1 MSSQPGI
8 LRRGL
13 SFDQMAIGLLFVA
26 FAVLGAFTP
35 AQTDTFWHLRAGA
48 DIWHSG
54 HVPRVDSYSYTATGA
69 PYPDHE
75 WLSQAFMYA
84 AYGVGGMR
92 GLEIGAAALIVA
104 TAALVYRLMV
114 GPRLTRFALLAVGLA
129 VASCV
134 WTLRPQ
140 ILSLLLLL
148 FLVWLLARERYLLI
162 PLLFLFW
169 ANAHGGVA
177 LGGVVLTAATAAA
190 IGRALRGG
198 APVDRRRVGAL
209 ALVLPLSGLACAATP
224 LGFQMFRFL
233 MSASSAS
240 YGAQITEW
248 YAPHPDSVLGAAFW
262 VLTLAFVVL
271 LFARRRALAA
281 GSWTDWV
288 VCAAALA
295 ALPFAARSL
304 RHIGPFLILATPAA
318 SRLLG
323 PEFRIRPS
331 RRPRPPSP
339 DYPRANLVLLAAA
352 GLLAIALVPLGWTGA
367 SGHLGWHPI
376 GEGALQ
382 ALRACPGPLYN
393 QYDEGGFLIWFA
405 PEKPVFIDGRW
416 DPYPPWFV
424 QQDFAIETGAP
435 YRPVFDRYGIRCAF
449 LPAVSQMSARLRA
462 DGWRPRFLDDT
473 WSVLAAPGAGAGHD
487 L

>member
-1 MSSQPGI
+1 MSSQAGGPT
-8 LRRGL
+8 RGL
-13 SFDQMAIGLLFVA
+13 AFDQMAIGLLFVA
-26 FAVLGAFTP
+26 FGVVGAFTP

-48 DIWHSG
+48 DIWRSG
-54 HVPRVDSYSYTATGA
+54 HVPRFDSYSYTATGA

-75 WLSQAFMYA
+75 WLSQALMYA
-84 AYGVGGMR
+84 AYRAGGMR
-92 GLEIGAAALIVA
+92 GLEIGGAALILA
-104 TAALVYRLMV
+104 TVTLVYRLMV
-114 GPRLTRFALLAVGLA
+114 GPRLTRFALMAVGLT
-129 VASCV
+129 VSSCV

-140 ILSLLLLL
+140 ILSLLLLA
-148 FLVWLLARERYLLI
+148 FLVWLLVRERYLVI

-177 LGGVVLTAATAAA
+177 LGGVVLTVVTAVA
-190 IGRALRGG
+190 IARGLGGRAP
-198 APVDRRRVGAL
+198 ADRRRAGAL

-233 MSASSAS
+233 MSASAGS

-248 YAPHPDSVLGAAFW
+248 YAPHPDSLLGAAFW

-271 LFARRRALAA
+271 LIARRRALAA

-295 ALPFAARSL
+295 ALPFAVRSL
-304 RHIGPFLILATPAA
+304 RHIGPFLLLATPAA

-323 PEFRIRPS
+323 PDFRFRPS
-331 RRPRPPSP
+331 RRAGPPSP
-339 DYPRANLVLLAAA
+339 DHPRANLVLLAAA
-352 GLLAIALVPLGWTGA
+352 CLLAIGLVPLGWTGA
-367 SGHLGWHPI
+367 SAHLGWHPI
-376 GEGALQ
+376 GDGALQ
-382 ALRACPGPLYN
+382 AVRACPGPLYN
-393 QYDEGGFLIWFA
+393 QYDEGGMLIWFA

-416 DPYPPWFV
+416 DPYPPSFV
-424 QQDFAIETGAP
+424 QQDFAIESGAP

-449 LPAVSQMSARLRA
+449 LPASSRMSARLRA

-473 WSVLAAPGAGAGHD
+473 WSVLVAPGGG
-487 L
+487 